1 MNKEKLRK
9 YKYQLSFYYKLTA
22 KNILEDIKKL
32 QEGVIE
38 LELLDEQWFLNFQD
52 ELNKLSLDPDRE

>member
-1 MNKEKLRK
+1 MIDVEK
-9 YKYQLSFYYKLTA
+9 YKDQLNFYYKLTA
-22 KNILEDIKKL
+22 KNIINDIKIL
-32 QEGVIE
+32 QESVKQ

>member
-1 MNKEKLRK
+1 MIDVKK
-9 YKYQLSFYYKLTA
+9 YKDQLNFYYKLTA
-22 KNILEDIKKL
+22 KNIINDIKIL
-32 QEGVIE
+32 QESVKQ

>member
-1 MNKEKLRK
+1 MIDVEKYRD
-9 YKYQLSFYYKLTA
+9 QLNFYYKLTA
-22 KNILEDIKKL
+22 KNIINDIKIL
-32 QEGVIE
+32 QESVKQ